1 MHSISIFS
9 LDNQAKYTWG
19 MYSKY
24 VFHNIMERKSI
35 KTVFLM
41 SYYGYLSINYVD
53 RVSLGYDLFF
63 VSSSFVIY

>member
-9 LDNQAKYTWG
+9 LDKQAKYTWG
-19 MYSKY
+19 VAKY

-41 SYYGYLSINYVD
+41 YYYGYLSINYVD